1 MGVTSI
7 EWADRVWNPVT
18 GCTKVSHGCKHCYAE
33 VMAKRTFGRLY
44 PPVYIGPGC
53 DEPADEWRARRFT
66 DVQCHPD
73 RLDAPLKWRKPS
85 RIFVNSMSDLFHESV
100 PDSFI
105 DRVFAVMALAPQHT
119 FLVLTKRPERMR
131 AYFDPYR
138 RQRVIDAGE
147 QMRPSRPPAHW
158 YHVSDWS
165 CRTSP
170 WPLHNV
176 WLGVSVEDQATA
188 DQRIPILLQTP
199 AAVRW
204 VSYEPA
210 LDRVRF
216 HAIRWETE
224 GSGGPAYVDVLNGTF
239 CTIGG
244 SGLKGPRLDWVVVG
258 GESGPKARTC
268 DVAWIRAVVD
278 QCRSASV
285 PVFVKQ
291 LGANCGYAPDY
302 GEWFQGYA
310 SKSAEEVGYRGV
322 RRLVDRKGGNPDEW
336 PADLRVRQFP
346 AVRA

>member
-1 MGVTSI
+1 
-7 EWADRVWNPVT
+7 
-18 GCTKVSHGCKHCYAE
+18 
-33 VMAKRTFGRLY
+33 
-44 PPVYIGPGC
+44 
-53 DEPADEWRARRFT
+53 
-66 DVQCHPD
+66 
-73 RLDAPLKWRKPS
+73 
-85 RIFVNSMSDLFHESV
+85 
-100 PDSFI
+100 
-105 DRVFAVMALAPQHT
+105 
-119 FLVLTKRPERMR
+119 
-131 AYFDPYR
+131 
-138 RQRVIDAGE
+138 
-147 QMRPSRPPAHW
+147 
-158 YHVSDWS
+158 
-165 CRTSP
+165 
-170 WPLHNV
+170 
-176 WLGVSVEDQATA
+176 
-188 DQRIPILLQTP
+188 
-199 AAVRW
+199 VRW

-336 PADLRVRQFP
+336 PADLRVRKFP